1 MIKTQIWIIDD
12 NPVDSYVI
20 KTMLEINEIAKNIHV
35 FTKNEEAI
43 EQLNAQKI
51 SDSNS
56 PIHIFTENKTNFVDG
71 WNLVEEM
78 LKVNK
83 NVKFHIISEKYD
95 AQDLRK
101 FKNTSS
107 VLSLNVK
114 PLRLDDLKN
123 IIEH

>member
-43 EQLNAQKI
+43 EQLNAQKNH
-51 SDSNS
+51 DSNS
-56 PIHIFTENKTNFVDG
+56 PIHIITENKTNFVDG
-71 WNLVEEM
+71 WSLVEEV

-83 NVKFHIISEKYD
+83 NVKFHISSEKYD